1 MEIEPGEQPKRVGLI
16 LSGGAARG
24 FAHIGLLRVIER
36 AGIETGVVAGT
47 SMGAVLGAFHANG
60 YDAEEIYRLAKSISW
75 RDIIDFSFGSG
86 LFKGQ
91 KLHAF
96 LAAHLPESFAEL
108 GKPLVISTTDVETG
122 EEVFIYE
129 GDLITA
135 IRASSCFPGAFE
147 PVVFNG
153 RTLADGGIVNN
164 IPVNAAAFLH
174 ADFSIAG
181 DATMARRATLA
192 GSAEAGSWWERVTA
206 RFTLERRN
214 PMAQMMLRATDITSS
229 ILTELQYNLH
239 PADLRVQYS
248 MPHLNIEAFWAFEE
262 IVAIGEWSALEVF
275 VKAGLLP
282 PSALDDAAVPEQ
294 VKALAAAKPDEAVL
308 RLRPPRLGQEPA
320 FAGGG
325 KASSSKA
332 SSKSALKTTAR
343 E

>member
-1 MEIEPGEQPKRVGLI
+1 VEIETSEQPKRIGLI

-60 YDAEEIYRLAKSISW
+60 YDAEKIYRLAKSISW

-96 LAAHLPESFAEL
+96 LAAHLPKSFAEL
-108 GKPLVISTTDVETG
+108 GKPLVISTTDIETG

-129 GDLITA
+129 GNLITA

-174 ADFSIAG
+174 ADFTIAG

-248 MPHLNIEAFWAFEE
+248 MPHLNIESFWAFEE

-282 PSALDDAAVPEQ
+282 QSALGEAAVPEH
-294 VKALAAAKPDEAVL
+294 VKALAAAKPDEAAL
-308 RLRPPRLGQEPA
+308 RLRLSQEPA
-320 FAGGG
+320 LTGGG
-325 KASSSKA
+325 KASSKR
-332 SSKSALKTTAR
+332 ALKTTSR

>member
-1 MEIEPGEQPKRVGLI
+1 VELDPTGHPKRVGLI

-36 AGIETGVVAGT
+36 AGLPVDVIAGT
-47 SMGAVLGAFHANG
+47 SMGAILGAFYANG
-60 YDAEEIYRLAKSISW
+60 YGAEEIYEIAKSVSW

-86 LFKGQ
+86 LFKGL

-96 LAAHLPESFAEL
+96 LATHLPETFADL
-108 GKPLVISTTDVETG
+108 NKPLVISTTDVETG
-122 EEVFIYE
+122 EEVFIFE

-147 PVVFNG
+147 PFVFNG

-164 IPVNAAAFLH
+164 IPINAAAFLH
-174 ADFSIAG
+174 ADFTVAG

-192 GSAEAGSWWERVTA
+192 GAHESGSWWERVTA

-239 PADLRVQYS
+239 PADLRVQYA

-262 IVAIGEWSALEVF
+262 IVAIGEWSALKVF
-275 VKAGLLP
+275 VSAGLLP
-282 PSALDDAAVPEQ
+282 ENALAEADVSEH
-294 VKALAAAKPDEAVL
+294 VKALSATKPDVAAL
-308 RLRPPRLGQEPA
+308 KLLPPRISHLPVTARQ
-320 FAGGG
+320 
-325 KASSSKA
+325 ASA
-332 SSKSALKTTAR
+332 PSAKRTPKTTPK